1 MLAQSWTKPF
11 VMIFMLSHF
20 TCLSQKNHPK
30 YKRLY
35 LLLLLFL
42 EVLKLH
48 WSWGCAILTGLQYSR
63 ITDSA
68 RRVTDWS
75 YQLSLCSDR
84 RASKQ
89 LTSAPQQCQFRF
101 SAQSQSGFSVRPSAW
116 WCSEVGQG
124 RVSQS
129 DDNDRCSAGCQ
140 CEGTVEPCD
149 CGAGEVETRD
159 RRMELRRT
167 NGDLLMT
174 TLIGNKQ
181 T

>member
-20 TCLSQKNHPK
+20 TCISQKNHPK

-101 SAQSQSGFSVRPSAW
+101 SAQSQSGFSVRSFAP
-116 WCSEVGQG
+116 CNEVGLG

-140 CEGTVEPCD
+140 SARAPSNRVTVEQ
-149 CGAGEVETRD
+149 GR
-159 RRMELRRT
+159 
-167 NGDLLMT
+167 
-174 TLIGNKQ
+174 
-181 T
+181 

>member
-20 TCLSQKNHPK
+20 TSLSQKNHPK

-42 EVLKLH
+42 EVLKLYG
-48 WSWGCAILTGLQYSR
+48 SWGCAILTGLQYSR

-159 RRMELRRT
+159 RRMDGAETDKRWFTDDDFDRE
-167 NGDLLMT
+167 
-174 TLIGNKQ
+174 
-181 T
+181 